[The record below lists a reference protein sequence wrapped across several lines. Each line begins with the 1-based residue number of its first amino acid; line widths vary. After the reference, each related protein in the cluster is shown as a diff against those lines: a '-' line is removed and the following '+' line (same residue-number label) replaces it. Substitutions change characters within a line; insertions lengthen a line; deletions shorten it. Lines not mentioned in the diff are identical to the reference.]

1 MKVEV
6 ERKPGNFRKQT
17 GMFLNTSQNSE
28 RAIKLV
34 KSKWN

>member
-17 GMFLNTSQNSE
+17 AMFLNTSQNNG
-28 RAIKLV
+28 RALLI
-34 KSKWN
+34 